1 MTMGRGPTGL
11 LLAVVL
17 AGGLLAGPAMAQQ
30 DARVVGGTGPWP
42 LIVVEPERAPDR
54 ALADLAPGTPVR
66 VTAFQ
71 VALRTDEALALR
83 LVRLVTRTD
92 GDLHRVVGELESVAA
107 DSIVL
112 SAGLIPR
119 PLRLSLAEI
128 DLLEARGGRYE
139 WAGAKRGAEIGAL
152 SGVVLFALI
161 YRNGWAAL
169 LGSVI
174 GAAPGAA
181 IGAAVGASDW
191 EPVRTGY

>member
-1 MTMGRGPTGL
+1 MMMGHGSTRL
-11 LLAVVL
+11 FLAVALALGVL
-17 AGGLLAGPAMAQQ
+17 AAPAMAQQ
-30 DARVVGGTGPWP
+30 DARLVGGAGPWP

-54 ALADLAPGTPVR
+54 RLAELAPGTPVR

-112 SAGLIPR
+112 SAGLVPR
-119 PLRLSLAEI
+119 PLHLALTEI

-152 SGVVLFALI
+152 SGGLLFAII

-169 LGSVI
+169 LGSLI

-191 EPVRTGY
+191 EPVRTDP